1 MDWLAATKSFC
12 LLAEHGSFTKA
23 AHLTDISPSAMSKR
37 IDWLEKQLGL
47 SLFIRTTRQ
56 VTLTEQGADFLA
68 KAKNIVSQFDNMI
81 TEAQQGAYQ
90 PSGMLKIAATL
101 PVGSSILMP
110 HIESFLRLF
119 PGIKIQLDV
128 LPIGE
133 GPKLDHD
140 LVICR
145 KYDDFDSATH
155 KGVKLIS
162 YDIGL
167 FGAPSYLAKHSEI
180 TCLADASTHNMV
192 LGSHFKK
199 SGYIE
204 MANGE
209 SCSLKNCNFVSDHL
223 DALLYAAV
231 NAIGLLFISPLYI
244 KKELTQGKLVRV
256 LPELKSAECQLWAFY
271 PSMAFMPNKSRLF
284 LDFVKERL

>member
-23 AHLTDISPSAMSKR
+23 ANLTEISPSAMSKR

-56 VTLTEQGADFLA
+56 VSLTEQGTDFLA
-68 KAKNIVSQFDNMI
+68 KAQNIISQFDNMI
-81 TEAQQGAYQ
+81 IEAQQAAQQ

-110 HIESFLRLF
+110 HIDEFLSLY
-119 PGIKIQLDV
+119 PSIKIQLDV
-128 LPIGE
+128 LPTGE

-167 FGAPSYLAKHSEI
+167 FAAPSYLAKHDEI
-180 TCLADASTHNMV
+180 TCLAEASEHNMV

-209 SCSLKNCNFVSDHL
+209 SCPLKNFNFVSDHL

-244 KKELTQGKLVRV
+244 KKELAQGRLVRV
-256 LPELKSAECQLWAFY
+256 LPEHKSTECQLWAFY
-271 PSMAFMPNKSRLF
+271 PNMAFMPNKSRLF
-284 LDFVKERL
+284 LDFVKARL

>member
-1 MDWLAATKSFC
+1 MDWLTATKSFC

-23 AHLTDISPSAMSKR
+23 ANLMDISPSAMSKR

-47 SLFIRTTRQ
+47 SLFLRTTRQ
-56 VTLTEQGADFLA
+56 VSLTEQGNDFLV
-68 KAKNIVSQFDNMI
+68 KAESIISQFDNMI
-81 TEAQQGAYQ
+81 TEAQEGAQQ

-110 HIESFLRLF
+110 QIEEFLSLY

-133 GPKLDHD
+133 GPRLDHD

-155 KGVKLIS
+155 RGIKLIS

-167 FGAPSYLAKHSEI
+167 FAAPSYLAKHDEI
-180 TCLADASTHNMV
+180 TCLAEASEHNMV
-192 LGSHFKK
+192 LGSHYKK

-209 SCSLKNCNFVSDHL
+209 SCPLKNFNFVSDHL

-244 KKELTQGKLVRV
+244 KKELAQGKLVRV
-256 LPELKSAECQLWAFY
+256 LPELKSKECQLWAFY
-271 PSMAFMPNKSRLF
+271 PNMAFMPNKSRLF
-284 LDFVKERL
+284 LDFVKSKL

>member
-23 AHLTDISPSAMSKR
+23 AVLTDISPSAMSKR

-56 VTLTEQGADFLA
+56 VSLTEQGSDFLV
-68 KAKNIVSQFDNMI
+68 KAQGVVNQFDNMI
-81 TEAQQGAYQ
+81 TEAQQGAQQ

-110 HIESFLRLF
+110 YIEGFLSLY

-155 KGVKLIS
+155 KGMKLIS

-167 FGAPSYLAKHSEI
+167 FAAPSYLAKHNKI
-180 TCLADASTHNMV
+180 TSLAGAATHNMV

-199 SGYIE
+199 RGYID

-209 SCSLKNCNFVSDHL
+209 VCPLTNFNFVSDHL

-244 KKELTQGKLVRV
+244 KKELEQGKLVRV
-256 LPELKSAECQLWAFY
+256 LPEYKSTECQLWAFY
-271 PSMAFMPNKSRLF
+271 PNMAFMPNKSRLF
-284 LDFVKERL
+284 LDFLKARL

>member
-1 MDWLAATKSFC
+1 MDWLTAVKSFC
-12 LLAEHGSFTKA
+12 LLAENGSFTKA
-23 AHLTDISPSAMSKR
+23 AQLTDISPSAMSKR

-47 SLFIRTTRQ
+47 SLFVRTTRQ
-56 VTLTEQGADFLA
+56 VNLTEQGNDFLA
-68 KAKNIVSQFDNMI
+68 KAQGVINQFDNMI
-81 TEAQQGAYQ
+81 TEAQQGAQQ
-90 PSGMLKIAATL
+90 PSGLLKIAAPL

-110 HIESFLRLF
+110 YIDDFLTLY
-119 PGIKIQLDV
+119 PGIKIQFDV

-145 KYDDFDSATH
+145 KYDDFDSASH

-162 YDIGL
+162 YNTGL
-167 FGAPSYLAKHSEI
+167 YGAPKYLAKHKKITSLAEASE
-180 TCLADASTHNMV
+180 HNMV

-199 SGYIE
+199 MGYIE

-209 SCSLKNCNFVSDHL
+209 TCQLKNFNFVSDHL

-244 KKELTQGKLVRV
+244 KKELAQGKLVPV
-256 LPELKSAECQLWAFY
+256 LPEQKSKEFQFMGILSQYCFY
-271 PSMAFMPNKSRLF
+271 A
-284 LDFVKERL
+284 D

>member
-1 MDWLAATKSFC
+1 MDWLTAIKSFC
-12 LLAEHGSFTKA
+12 ILAEQGSFTNA
-23 AHLTDISPSAMSKR
+23 AKLIDISPSAMSKR

-56 VTLTEQGADFLA
+56 VNLTEQGVDFLT
-68 KAKNIVSQFDNMI
+68 KAQSITKQFDNMI
-81 TEAQQGAYQ
+81 TEAQQGAHQ
-90 PSGMLKIAATL
+90 PSGLLKIAAPL

-110 HIESFLRLF
+110 YIDEFLSLY
-119 PGIKIQLDV
+119 PNIKIQFDV

-145 KYDDFDSATH
+145 KYDDFDSASH

-162 YDIGL
+162 YHTGL
-167 FGAPSYLAKHSEI
+167 FAAPSYLVNHKKINNLTEASE
-180 TCLADASTHNMV
+180 HNMV

-199 SGYIE
+199 MGYIE
-204 MANGE
+204 MASGE
-209 SCSLKNCNFVSDHL
+209 VCQLKNFNFVSDHL

-244 KKELTQGKLVRV
+244 KKELAQGTLVRV
-256 LPELKSAECQLWAFY
+256 LPEEKSKEFQLWAFY
-271 PSMAFMPNKSRLF
+271 PNSAFMPAKSRLF
-284 LDFVKERL
+284 LDFVKARL